1 MEDVADRIARGE
13 TDSREQVGKDLARR
27 KISNT
32 KTSIVLGSDVMT
44 YRTDAMDTQLNIL
57 MEGGGAIQIDGK
69 SLKAALQKSTL
80 DLSGDKP
87 DDPLSVWDTNMTSM
101 LGNVS
106 ERYGNSNIKKYQGV
120 LDPTLAVTLRTSSV
134 SLGSDPSSFG
144 TANQDA
150 MQYNGADIDY
160 KKIHLDNAVAKKK
173 LSQHN
178 FDLSHGPEKETA
190 YPKLSSSNESY
201 QFDPSKIERSVLS
214 KEVMDDLRRE
224 HFKLGYMEADY
235 STDARSAA
243 ANYASAA
250 KERMEGMERA
260 RVLKKQL
267 LKTSVVIGDDDVY
280 K

>member
-1 MEDVADRIARGE
+1 MEDVAGRISRGE
-13 TDSREQVGKDLARR
+13 TDSREQVGLDLARR
-27 KISNT
+27 KERNT

-57 MEGGGAIQIDGK
+57 MEGGGATQVDGK
-69 SLKAALQKSTL
+69 ALKAALQKSTL

-87 DDPLSVWDTNMTSM
+87 DDPGSIWDTNMTTM
-101 LGNVS
+101 LGDVS
-106 ERYGNSNIKKYQGV
+106 ERYGDSNIKKYQGV
-120 LDPTLAVTLRTSSV
+120 LDPTLSVTLRTSSV

-160 KKIHLDNAVAKKK
+160 KKIHLDNAAAKKK

-178 FDLSHGPEKETA
+178 FELSHGVEKDTI
-190 YPKLSSSNESY
+190 YPQLSSSNESY

-224 HFKLGYMEADY
+224 HFQLGYMETDY
-235 STDARSAA
+235 STDARAA
-243 ANYASAA
+243 ASNYETAA
-250 KERMEGMERA
+250 KERAEGMERA

-267 LKTSVVIGDDDVY
+267 LKTSVVIGDDDEY
-280 K
+280 N